1 MFTGNKQPV
10 LKSCIISSRALED
23 LRMEELEC
31 ALEVW
36 GLEEVGIWEV
46 LMKHHVE
53 LHYRKFRFD
62 HIS

>member
-1 MFTGNKQPV
+1 
-10 LKSCIISSRALED
+10 
-23 LRMEELEC
+23 MEELEC